1 MRVFHVVR
9 RRTGLARDGASAS
22 EVSAAAFA
30 VAPTSSAGSLDRRS
44 GNLLGLMALGGLV
57 LIGAAT
63 RVLLLDRR
71 EMTLDEAYSFALA
84 QREFA
89 DMLELFRLE
98 ANGVL
103 YPLALWPVARLED
116 SIEAI
121 RAPALAAGLV
131 AIGAVYW
138 AGREYLGHR
147 AAAFG
152 AALFALTPALSL
164 DARGYSFAIMFVA
177 LSYGCLARAV
187 RKPQRKLW
195 WVLYALTLVGAAYSS
210 TIVVAVLPLA
220 QLLAVL
226 PRARTA
232 LRPWL
237 VSLAAVAITLFP
249 LAALLVAESSARDP
263 LYWETVPGFRDVVSV
278 AAALAGSST
287 NMSGGRALSAVIF
300 AVAALAVGVAIW
312 TCKPWRLSLRGA
324 LSSPA
329 AAIVAWAV
337 VSLIIVFSISQYY
350 PIFQARYVSGALPG
364 IALVL
369 GLCISLLP
377 RAVGLAVLASLCTL
391 LVAAPVLAQNQRIG
405 YLEAGRWL
413 DTTRAGGDALVL
425 YPMEQLAPLAYYARS
440 LRVGP
445 DLIPVEEWR
454 DTVLPAGVTGYKL
467 PGGYGL
473 TPVGPPSTEALER
486 LARRS
491 NRIFVVSLAGF
502 LGETKAWGEA
512 NCSRVASRSF
522 SLLEGLELSSC
533 SPKA

>member
-1 MRVFHVVR
+1 M
-9 RRTGLARDGASAS
+9 
-22 EVSAAAFA
+22 AF
-30 VAPTSSAGSLDRRS
+30 
-44 GNLLGLMALGGLV
+44 GGLV
-57 LIGAAT
+57 LIGAAA
-63 RVLLLDRR
+63 RILLLDRR

-103 YPLALWPVARLED
+103 YPLVLWPVARFDD
-116 SIEAI
+116 SIDAI
-121 RAPALAAGLV
+121 RAPALVAGLL

-152 AALFALTPALSL
+152 TALFALTPALSL
-164 DARGYSFAIMFVA
+164 DARAYSFAILFVA

-210 TIVVAVLPLA
+210 TIVFAVLPLA
-220 QLLAVL
+220 QLVAVL
-226 PRARTA
+226 PRGRTA

-237 VSLAAVAITLFP
+237 VSLAAVAITLVP
-249 LAALLVAESSARDP
+249 LAALLAAESSARDP

-287 NMSGGRALSAVIF
+287 NTSEGRALSGLIF
-300 AVAALAVGVAIW
+300 AVAALAVVVAVW
-312 TCKPWRLSLRGA
+312 TWKPWRLSLRGA

-329 AAIVAWAV
+329 AAIFAWAV
-337 VSLIIVFSISQYY
+337 VSPIVVFSVSQYY

-364 IALVL
+364 IALAL
-369 GLCISLLP
+369 GFCISLLS
-377 RAVGLAVLASLCTL
+377 RAVALAILASLCTL
-391 LVAAPVLAQNQRIG
+391 LVAAPLAQDQRIS

-413 DTTRAGGDALVL
+413 DATRQGGDTFVL

-440 LRVGP
+440 LRVGS
-445 DLIPVEEWR
+445 DRIPVEEWG
-454 DTVLPAGVTGYKL
+454 DTVLPAGVTGFKL
-467 PGGYGL
+467 PGGYGSA
-473 TPVGPPSTEALER
+473 PVGPPSAEALAG

-491 NRIFVVSLAGF
+491 DRIFVVALSGF
-502 LGETKAWGEA
+502 LGETRAWGAA
-512 NCSRVASRSF
+512 NCSRVASHSF

-533 SPKA
+533 SPKT